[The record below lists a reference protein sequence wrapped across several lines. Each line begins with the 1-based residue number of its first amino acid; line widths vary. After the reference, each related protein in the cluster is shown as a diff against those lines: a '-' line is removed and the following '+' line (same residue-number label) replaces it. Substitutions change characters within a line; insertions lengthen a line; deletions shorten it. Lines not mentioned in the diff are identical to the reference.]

1 MKNIR
6 FVDEYHHQEHHE
18 WNSKLDYYIDELNTF
33 KKEMDEI
40 LIIQFGRSSIRDL
53 AITYQDVIQ
62 ECHHDIEQIKVAIS
76 HHEQLIADQTH
87 VLLDDAV
94 WEHTGMRDDINELDE
109 NFEKLKINIHAFTK
123 KYLIHY
129 LN

>member
-6 FVDEYHHQEHHE
+6 LVDEYHHREHHE
-18 WNSKLDYYIDELNTF
+18 WNSLLDYYIDELNKF

-40 LIIQFGRSSIRDL
+40 MVVQFTRTAIREL
-53 AITYQDVIQ
+53 ATTYQEIIQ
-62 ECHHDIEQIKVAIS
+62 ECLHDIEQIKVAIN
-76 HHEQLIADQTH
+76 HHEHLIADQTN

-94 WEHTGMRDDINELDE
+94 WEHTGMRDDIEELEE
-109 NFEKLKINIHAFTK
+109 NFDKLKINIRAFTK